1 MKLKNILILFSISK
15 EEIENKINNT
25 QLLKEEFKNAK
36 TDEAIEFS
44 EKYVKAQFFS
54 LEASNEAIFTLNE
67 IKKYIDFIFY
77 FFL

>member
-1 MKLKNILILFSISK
+1 MEFNYEMIKKYVKNYLIEKNISK

-25 QLLKEEFKNAK
+25 QLLKEELKNAK

-54 LEASNEAIFTLNE
+54 LEA
-67 IKKYIDFIFY
+67 
-77 FFL
+77 